1 MNIAKQKQNSRDKGS
16 VFFFFNFIY
25 KCFLLVIQ
33 VVCLFVVTHEY
44 VQERELKIEK
54 KGDTHTQAN
63 SHEISNKL
71 FSRNK
76 SKNNF
81 E

>member
-1 MNIAKQKQNSRDKGS
+1 MFPSCYTS
-16 VFFFFNFIY
+16 
-25 KCFLLVIQ
+25 CFL
-33 VVCLFVVTHEY
+33 FVFTHEY